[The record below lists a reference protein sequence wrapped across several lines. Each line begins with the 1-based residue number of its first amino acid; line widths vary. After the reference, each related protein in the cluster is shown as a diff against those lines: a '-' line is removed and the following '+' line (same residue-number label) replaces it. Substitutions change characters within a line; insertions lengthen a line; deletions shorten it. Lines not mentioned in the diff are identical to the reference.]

1 MVSAG
6 QLLGFSLTCLIVIAM
21 PGPSVL
27 FVVGR
32 ALAHGRRTALASVT
46 GNVVG
51 IQVVAV
57 SVALGMGTLVQQS
70 AVVFTLVKV
79 AGAGYLTWLGIQAIR
94 HRHQLTD
101 VLGSVS
107 APRGDGRA
115 ASEGF
120 FVGIANPKAY
130 VLFAAV
136 LPQFAN
142 RSAGHVPLQLIILSL
157 VSLPI
162 GLVCD
167 SAWGLAAS
175 AVRSWFAHSPRR
187 LALVGGGDGLDCYR
201 HLARQAPKLLRPGGW
216 LLAEVGIG
224 QASTVR
230 GLWEEAGLTESF
242 VRDDYAGIP
251 RVVGGRHPGHL

>member
-6 QLLGFSLTCLIVIAM
+6 QFSGFALTCLIVIAI

-32 ALAHGRRTALASVT
+32 ALAHGRRTALASVA

-51 IQVVAV
+51 VQVVAV
-57 SVALGMGTLVQQS
+57 SIALGVGTLVQQS
-70 AVVFTLVKV
+70 AAVFTLVKLL
-79 AGAGYLTWLGIQAIR
+79 GAGYLAWLGIQAVR
-94 HRHQLTD
+94 HRGE
-101 VLGSVS
+101 LGQ
-107 APRGDGRA
+107 ALGAAGGPRGDRRA

-120 FVGIANPKAY
+120 LVGVANPKAY

-142 RSAGHVPLQLIILSL
+142 RAAGHVPLQLLILSL

-175 AVRSWFAHSPRR
+175 AVRSWFARSPRR
-187 LALVGGGDGLDCYR
+187 LALVGGLGGLAMIGLGVT
-201 HLARQAPKLLRPGGW
+201 LA
-216 LLAEVGIG
+216 
-224 QASTVR
+224 
-230 GLWEEAGLTESF
+230 LTGR
-242 VRDDYAGIP
+242 RD
-251 RVVGGRHPGHL
+251 

>member
-1 MVSAG
+1 VISAG
-6 QLLGFSLTCLIVIAM
+6 QLFGFALTCLIVIVT

-32 ALAHGRRTALASVT
+32 ALAHGRRTALASVA

-57 SVALGMGTLVQQS
+57 SVALGVGTLVQQS

-79 AGAGYLTWLGIQAIR
+79 AGAGYLTWLGIQAVR
-94 HRHQLTD
+94 HRHALTD
-101 VLGSVS
+101 VLGAVP
-107 APRGDGRA
+107 AARGDRRA

-120 FVGIANPKAY
+120 LVGVANPKAY

-142 RSAGHVPLQLIILSL
+142 PAAGHVPLQLLILSL
-157 VSLPI
+157 VALPI

-175 AVRSWFAHSPRR
+175 AVRSWFARSPRR
-187 LALVGGGDGLDCYR
+187 LALVGGLGGLAMIGLGVT
-201 HLARQAPKLLRPGGW
+201 LA
-216 LLAEVGIG
+216 
-224 QASTVR
+224 
-230 GLWEEAGLTESF
+230 LTGR
-242 VRDDYAGIP
+242 RD
-251 RVVGGRHPGHL
+251 